1 MRDWPMSRFRDAAL
15 AEKSDGVMLAVI
27 SGVGIFTLYSDG
39 ARGFACND
47 ALLIRVDDEYFDG

>member
-1 MRDWPMSRFRDAAL
+1 L
-15 AEKSDGVMLAVI
+15 QKNGIVLAVI